1 MQMNDFYATRISPEF
16 DKGYYKTLKSDKTFS
31 MNKMAIRDSILFF
44 RTSSKGASMEGV
56 DCDYIGL
63 DEYDR
68 LDPLSEQSAIES
80 LASSNY
86 KCLRRWST
94 PTAPGVLIDKLYN
107 ESTMNRWYIKC
118 SHCGFEQVLDYE
130 QNIKLVNKDGID
142 TISRVV
148 KPGTYQYVCRKCGKP
163 IDADRWYNGHW
174 VEEKPGKGKRVG
186 FSISQMDAVW
196 LTADNLKQKELQA
209 PSKNYFYNYVVG

>member
-1 MQMNDFYATRISPEF
+1 MKIQVI
-16 DKGYYKTLKSDKTFS
+16 
-31 MNKMAIRDSILFF
+31 
-44 RTSSKGASMEGV
+44 
-56 DCDYIGL
+56 C
-63 DEYDR
+63 
-68 LDPLSEQSAIES
+68 ES

-142 TISRVV
+142 SISRVV

-163 IDADRWYNGHW
+163 IDADRWL
-174 VEEKPGKGKRVG
+174 
-186 FSISQMDAVW
+186 S
-196 LTADNLKQKELQA
+196 
-209 PSKNYFYNYVVG
+209 